1 MSYHQKLKVRAM
13 IQSSVNILPRV
24 NYQPREKLSD
34 WPNQQY
40 SKMMVDLKSPG
51 PESITWKQWDAFA
64 LLSNVC
70 LSFFSQTQ
78 QQKTIF
84 FRLRYVVYL

>member
-1 MSYHQKLKVRAM
+1 MSYNQKLKVRAM
-13 IQSSVNILPRV
+13 IQSSMNILPRV
-24 NYQPREKLSD
+24 NYQPREKLCD
-34 WPNQQY
+34 WPNQRY

-51 PESITWKQWDAFA
+51 ESIAWKRWDAFA

-70 LSFFSQTQ
+70 LIFFSQTQ

-84 FRLRYVVYL
+84 FRLRYV